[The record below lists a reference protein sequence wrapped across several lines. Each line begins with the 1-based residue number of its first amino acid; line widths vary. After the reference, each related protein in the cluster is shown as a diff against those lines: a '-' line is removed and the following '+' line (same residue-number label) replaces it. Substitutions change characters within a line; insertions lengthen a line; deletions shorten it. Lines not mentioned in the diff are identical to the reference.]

1 MAVLLPK
8 PWGVGWGKK
17 CCKLNNLQSE
27 YLIVKE
33 EVSFAGFRKMIY
45 GSTQLLESCCDIWE
59 HAFLLISNTVV

>member
-45 GSTQLLESCCDIWE
+45 GST
-59 HAFLLISNTVV
+59 